1 VSALRRRRPREGPH
15 GGLRLRRG
23 DHRLGVRWEFAA
35 LRAAEKGYLYFG
47 GLGVGTDVLRL
58 LAGRGVIVALL
69 LLPVSRKLE
78 RERSGV
84 DPGAFSPPA
93 QQLAGE
99 L

>member
-1 VSALRRRRPREGPH
+1 
-15 GGLRLRRG
+15 
-23 DHRLGVRWEFAA
+23 
-35 LRAAEKGYLYFG
+35 
-47 GLGVGTDVLRL
+47 VLRL